1 MITRSAHDVHNLADN
16 LHQDTAH
23 DSASATIVTVA
34 DSPGWQAQLAG
45 AVTAPQQLL
54 AMLQLSPDLLPGA
67 LLADQA
73 FSLRVPRAYIRR
85 MAVGNPNDPL
95 LRQVLPI
102 GQELHHVAGFGLD
115 PLAEQAHNSAGGVIH
130 KYRGRLL
137 LIVGGA
143 CAVNCRFCFRRH
155 FPYQDRQLDRDSWN
169 EALDYIRADNS
180 ISEVIL
186 SGGDPLAS
194 SDRRLLKLATTLNDI
209 SHVKTLRIHTRLPV
223 VIPERVTD
231 ELLHW
236 FAGQRLQPVMV
247 IHANHA
253 NEIDASV
260 SQALA
265 RLHQVGV
272 TLLSQS
278 VLLKGIND
286 DAQTLVELSEA
297 LFRAGVL
304 PYYLHL
310 LDPVHGAAHFDV
322 SEERAKAIVTEMM
335 AVSPGYLVPKLVREI
350 AGEPSKTRIC

>member
-16 LHQDTAH
+16 LHQDAAQ

-34 DSPGWQAQLAG
+34 DAPGWQAQLAG

-54 AMLQLSPDLLPGA
+54 AMLQLSPDLLPAA

-73 FSLRVPRAYIRR
+73 FSLRVPHAYIRR
-85 MAVGNPNDPL
+85 MAIGTPDDPL
-95 LRQVLPI
+95 LKQVLPI
-102 GQELHHVAGFGLD
+102 GQELHQVAGFGHD
-115 PLAEQAHNSAGGVIH
+115 PLAEQTHHNRGVIH

-155 FPYQDRQLDRDSWN
+155 FPYQDKQLDRDSWH
-169 EALDYIRADNS
+169 EALDYIRADTS

-194 SDRRLLKLATTLNDI
+194 SDRRLLKLATALNDI
-209 SHVKTLRIHTRLPV
+209 RHVKTLRIHTRLPV

-253 NEIDASV
+253 NEIDETV
-260 SQALA
+260 RQALA
-265 RLHQVGV
+265 RLRQAGV

-310 LDPVHGAAHFDV
+310 LDRVHGAAHFDV
-322 SEERAKAIVTEMM
+322 PEERAKVIVEEMM

>member
-16 LHQDTAH
+16 LLPDTVH
-23 DSASATIVTVA
+23 DSALTAMVA
-34 DSPGWQAQLAG
+34 GGNSLGWQSQLAG
-45 AVTAPQQLL
+45 AVTVPQQLL
-54 AMLQLSPDLLPGA
+54 SLLQLSPDLLPGA
-67 LLADQA
+67 LQANQA
-73 FSLRVPRAYIRR
+73 FSLRVPHAYIRR
-85 MAVGNPNDPL
+85 MTVGNPNDPL
-95 LRQVLPI
+95 LRQVLPVD
-102 GQELHHVAGFGLD
+102 QESEHVAGFGLD
-115 PLAEQAHNSAGGVIH
+115 PLAEQAHNPAGGVIH

-155 FPYQDRQLDRDSWN
+155 FPYQDKQLDRDSWS
-169 EALDYIRADNS
+169 EALDYIRADTS
-180 ISEVIL
+180 IAEVIL

-194 SDRRLLKLATTLNDI
+194 SDRRLSRLATALNDI
-209 SHVKTLRIHTRLPV
+209 DHVKTLRIHTRLPV

-236 FAGQRLQPVMV
+236 FARQRLQPVMV

-253 NEIDASV
+253 NEIDESV
-260 SQALA
+260 KQALT
-265 RLHQVGV
+265 RLRQAGV

-286 DAQTLVELSEA
+286 NAQALVELGEA

-310 LDPVHGAAHFDV
+310 LDRVHGAAHFEV
-322 SEERAKAIVTEMM
+322 SEERAKAIIEEMM

-350 AGEPSKTRIC
+350 AGESSKTRIC

>member
-16 LHQDTAH
+16 LQQDAAQ

-34 DSPGWQAQLAG
+34 DAPGWQAQLAG

-54 AMLQLSPDLLPGA
+54 AMLQLSPDLLPAA

-73 FSLRVPRAYIRR
+73 FSLRVPHAYIRR
-85 MAVGNPNDPL
+85 MAVGTPDDPL
-95 LRQVLPI
+95 LKQVLPI
-102 GQELHHVAGFGLD
+102 GQELRHVAGFGLD
-115 PLAEQAHNSAGGVIH
+115 PLAEQTQNRGVIH

-155 FPYQDRQLDRDSWN
+155 FPYQDKQLDRDSWH
-169 EALDYIRADNS
+169 EALDYIRADTS

-194 SDRRLLKLATTLNDI
+194 SDRRLLKLATALNDI
-209 SHVKTLRIHTRLPV
+209 HHVKTLRIHTRLPV
-223 VIPERVTD
+223 VIPERVTE

-253 NEIDASV
+253 NEIDETV
-260 SQALA
+260 RQALA
-265 RLHQVGV
+265 RLRQAGV

-310 LDPVHGAAHFDV
+310 LDRVHGAAHFDV
-322 SEERAKAIVTEMM
+322 PEERAKVIVEEMM

>member
-16 LHQDTAH
+16 LYQDAAH

-34 DSPGWQAQLAG
+34 DAPGWQAQLAG

-54 AMLQLSPDLLPGA
+54 AMLQLSPDLLPAA

-73 FSLRVPRAYIRR
+73 FSLRVPHAYIHR
-85 MAVGNPNDPL
+85 MAIGQPDDPL
-95 LRQVLPI
+95 LKQVLPI
-102 GQELHHVAGFGLD
+102 GQELRHVAGFGLD
-115 PLAEQAHNSAGGVIH
+115 PLAEQGHHNRGVIH

-155 FPYQDRQLDRDSWN
+155 FPYQDKQLDRDSWH
-169 EALDYIRADNS
+169 EALDYIRADTS

-194 SDRRLLKLATTLNDI
+194 SDRRLLKLATALNDI
-209 SHVKTLRIHTRLPV
+209 RHVKTLRIHTRLPV

-253 NEIDASV
+253 NEIDETV
-260 SQALA
+260 RQALA
-265 RLHQVGV
+265 RLRQAGV

-310 LDPVHGAAHFDV
+310 LDRVHGAAHFDV
-322 SEERAKAIVTEMM
+322 PEERAKVIVEEMM

>member
-16 LHQDTAH
+16 LQQDAAQ

-34 DSPGWQAQLAG
+34 DAPGWQAQLAG

-73 FSLRVPRAYIRR
+73 FSLRVPHAYIRR

-102 GQELHHVAGFGLD
+102 AQELHHVAGFGLD
-115 PLAEQAHNSAGGVIH
+115 PLAEQTHNRGVIH

-155 FPYQDRQLDRDSWN
+155 FPYQDKQLDRDSWH
-169 EALDYIRADNS
+169 EALDYIRADTS

-194 SDRRLLKLATTLNDI
+194 SDRRLFKLATALNDI
-209 SHVKTLRIHTRLPV
+209 HHVKTLRIHTRLPV
-223 VIPERVTD
+223 VIPERVT
-231 ELLHW
+231 EGLLHW

-253 NEIDASV
+253 NEIDETV
-260 SQALA
+260 RQALA
-265 RLHQVGV
+265 RLRQAGV

-310 LDPVHGAAHFDV
+310 LDRVHGAAHFDV
-322 SEERAKAIVTEMM
+322 PEERAKVIVEEMM

>member
-16 LHQDTAH
+16 LHQDAAH
-23 DSASATIVTVA
+23 DRASATLVTVA

-54 AMLQLSPDLLPGA
+54 AMLQLSPDLLPAA

-73 FSLRVPRAYIRR
+73 FSLRVPHAYIRR
-85 MAVGNPNDPL
+85 MAVGKPDDPL
-95 LRQVLPI
+95 LKQVLPI
-102 GQELHHVAGFGLD
+102 GQELHQVAGFGLD
-115 PLAEQAHNSAGGVIH
+115 PLAEQTQNRGVIH

-137 LIVGGA
+137 LIVSGA

-155 FPYQDRQLDRDSWN
+155 FPYQDKQLDRDSWN
-169 EALDYIRADNS
+169 EALDYIRADTS

-194 SDRRLLKLATTLNDI
+194 SDRRLLKLATALNDI
-209 SHVKTLRIHTRLPV
+209 RHVKTLRIHTRLPV

-253 NEIDASV
+253 NEIDETV
-260 SQALA
+260 RQALA
-265 RLHQVGV
+265 RLRQAGV
-272 TLLSQS
+272 MLLSQS

-310 LDPVHGAAHFDV
+310 LDRVHGAAHFDV
-322 SEERAKAIVTEMM
+322 PEERAKAIVTEMM
-335 AVSPGYLVPKLVREI
+335 AASPGYLVPKLVREI